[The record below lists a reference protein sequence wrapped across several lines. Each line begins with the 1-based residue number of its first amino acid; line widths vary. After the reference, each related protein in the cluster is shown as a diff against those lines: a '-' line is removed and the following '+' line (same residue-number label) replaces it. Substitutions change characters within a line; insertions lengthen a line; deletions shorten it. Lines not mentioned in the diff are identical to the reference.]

1 MVVKFKIHQE
11 VEEEVVVQEVDHLLE
26 FIINIKGLIKVN
38 LISNKIVR
46 ECKNSLITTSLNQN
60 KLNQP
65 QKKFSQ
71 DNQRKRN
78 L

>member
-1 MVVKFKIHQE
+1 MVVRFKILQE

-26 FIINIKGLIKVN
+26 FIINIKDLIKVN

-46 ECKNSLITTSLNQN
+46 ECKNSLIITSLNQN
-60 KLNQP
+60 KLNQS
-65 QKKFSQ
+65 QRKFSQ
-71 DNQRKRN
+71 DNQRKSN